1 MTYDEAAVLDAVR
14 SFPRGRR
21 VPRQDVLNKARL
33 PLDRL
38 NKALAGLEASG
49 HVWLDG
55 DMVKLSSDGT
65 TFDT

>member
-14 SFPRGRR
+14 SFPRGKR
-21 VPRQDVLNKARL
+21 VPRQDILNKARL

-38 NKALAGLEASG
+38 NKALTGLEASG
-49 HVWLDG
+49 DVWLDG
-55 DMVKLSSDGT
+55 DMVRLSSSGT